1 MKDHEV
7 PLLPFTSAMTYAQ
20 LLDRSSA
27 GPAILASD
35 VSEMSDRSGASLQ
48 EIKPSPEGHGRTVSM
63 GEFVRD
69 VFLEQV
75 SVVAINLP
83 ARSAFQCQLFRV
95 MHVHAPSCAAKV
107 VSEPSQGNIS
117 SWALTVCLSYAG
129 PAAFQS
135 RALTCLGCMAALLWV
150 LGAPSAHLCSAL
162 RAYAYKSAECSIRLA
177 CSASLCISFSCQQ
190 HDGLLAASTGL
201 AADMQVVWV
210 CAVLL

>member
-1 MKDHEV
+1 ML
-7 PLLPFTSAMTYAQ
+7 LLPFTSAMTYAQ
-20 LLDRSSA
+20 LLDGSSA

-35 VSEMSDRSGASLQ
+35 VSEMSDHSGASLQ

-75 SVVAINLP
+75 SVAAINLP

-107 VSEPSQGNIS
+107 VSEPFPGKHIIMGSD
-117 SWALTVCLSYAG
+117 CLSFICRSG
-129 PAAFQS
+129 MFPIPCS
-135 RALTCLGCMAALLWV
+135 DLLGMHGCFA
-150 LGAPSAHLCSAL
+150 LGAGCAICTPVQRPARICLQ
-162 RAYAYKSAECSIRLA
+162 SAECSIRLV

-190 HDGLLAASTGL
+190 HDGLLADSTGL

>member
-1 MKDHEV
+1 M

-27 GPAILASD
+27 GPAILASN
-35 VSEMSDRSGASLQ
+35 VSEMSDHSGASLQ

-95 MHVHAPSCAAKV
+95 MHVHAPSYAAKV
-107 VSEPSQGNIS
+107 VSKPSQGNIS

-129 PAAFQS
+129 PACFQFPCS
-135 RALTCLGCMAALLWV
+135 DLLGMHGCFA
-150 LGAPSAHLCSAL
+150 LGAGCAICTPVQRPARICLQ
-162 RAYAYKSAECSIRLA
+162 SAECSIRLV
-177 CSASLCISFSCQQ
+177 CSASLCISFSCQ
-190 HDGLLAASTGL
+190 LA
-201 AADMQVVWV
+201 
-210 CAVLL
+210 